1 MTNLERTPP
10 TSFPP
15 PPEVIARSEYDPQLA
30 DKTVELRN
38 VIFDERFWRLAGLII
53 NFFFATLFAAL
64 LPNKQLSTEDR
75 QRAAAKIVKNLLFDL
90 GATFIKLGQFLS
102 VRRDI
107 LPEWFAEELA
117 QLQDRVPTFPIEQVR
132 ETIRADLGAEPE
144 ELFVVF
150 DETPIASASIGQVH
164 RVRLKE
170 GGWVVIKVQRPNLPE
185 QFYRDLGLMRLTA
198 RWWTAA
204 SALLHKLGIQPP
216 APPQSKNATIQKSGA
231 ARHRPLDI
239 ETWLELSDEF
249 GHTLFSEIDY
259 LKEGR
264 NADRLR
270 RLVRSRPEIR
280 VPRVHWRY
288 TGRHVLAL
296 EYIPGTKISQVEE
309 LKRKGFDLEMVGNML
324 INCYLEQFVLT
335 GFFHADPHAGNL
347 AIDDYGRLI
356 IYDFGMMGEVSE
368 NDRRA
373 LLQCVMAVV
382 RSDVD
387 MITKSLQE
395 LGIVSP
401 SASLDSVN
409 RTIAPFIDY
418 YRGRDIMQLD
428 FDDIEQEVDT
438 IIAERS
444 FRLPPN
450 LAYLLRAGSS
460 LEGIART
467 LQPDFSFVNAV
478 RPVMTKW
485 ALQQGIESL
494 AKSGRLREF
503 AEFAWKE
510 WRASREDGKESK
522 DKEPERKVTKPA
534 SEANL
539 PVVTQAVTIS
549 RPAKCEQCAQ
559 YKSDIVSISGNIRLV
574 SFLGIAYILLS
585 IGLSVISVRS
595 SSYGHDSL
603 YFLIGNSVLGAI
615 IFWRLIGLLK
625 WVSRRP
631 AEVQKG
637 KDDGDKRC

>member
-38 VIFDERFWRLAGLII
+38 VVFDPRFWRLAELII
-53 NFFFATLFAAL
+53 TFFFTTLFSAL
-64 LPNKQLSTEDR
+64 FPNKQLSTEQR
-75 QRAAAKIVKNLLFDL
+75 QRATARIVKNLLFDL
-90 GATFIKLGQFLS
+90 GATFIKLGQYLS

-107 LPEWFAEELA
+107 LPEWFSEELA
-117 QLQDRVPTFPIEQVR
+117 QLQDRVPTFPIDQVR

-144 ELFVVF
+144 DLFVVF

-204 SALLHKLGIQPP
+204 STLLHKLGIQPP
-216 APPQSKNATIQKSGA
+216 TLPQSKNATTQKSGA
-231 ARHRPLDI
+231 NRHRPLDI
-239 ETWLELSDEF
+239 NTWLELSDEF

-280 VPRVHWRY
+280 VPRVYWRY

-347 AIDDYGRLI
+347 AIDDFGRLI

-428 FDDIEQEVDT
+428 FDDIEAEVDT

-503 AEFAWKE
+503 AEFAWRE
-510 WRASREDGKESK
+510 WRASREDIKESK
-522 DKEPERKVTKPA
+522 EKEPERKLAKPA

-539 PVVTQAVTIS
+539 PVVTQAITMTP
-549 RPAKCEQCAQ
+549 PAKCAQCSQ
-559 YKSDIVSISGNIRLV
+559 HKSDIVSISRNIRLV

-595 SSYGHDSL
+595 STYGHDSL
-603 YFLIGNSVLGAI
+603 YFLIGNSLLGAI

-625 WVSRRP
+625 WSSRYP
-631 AEVQKG
+631 AEVQKST
-637 KDDGDKRC
+637 DDGDKRC